1 LGGISYHDS
10 RGVDKEQDKKKE
22 IARDLGPR
30 NKVILVSNMYAS
42 LIPTLISSKHL
53 CRR

>member
-1 LGGISYHDS
+1 MGGISYHDS
-10 RGVDKEQDKKKE
+10 RGVDEEQDKKE

-42 LIPTLISSKHL
+42 LIPRLISSKHL
-53 CRR
+53 CRG